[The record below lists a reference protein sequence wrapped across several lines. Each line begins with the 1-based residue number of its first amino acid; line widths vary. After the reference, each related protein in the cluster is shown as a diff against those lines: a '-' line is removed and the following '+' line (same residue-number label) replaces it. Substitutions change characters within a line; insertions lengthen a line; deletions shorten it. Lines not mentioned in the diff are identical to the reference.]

1 MKIKGAIFDMDGTL
15 ADSLFFWEYFWRSV
29 GEKYFNDKD
38 FKPAPEIDRAART
51 MIYKEAMTVFNERYK
66 VEADNEDF
74 INFAESYMDTFY
86 RTEVK
91 EKPGATALLKYLR
104 ANGVRV
110 VLASATASNH
120 IKSVMGVLG
129 FAEYFDGVLSCAD
142 IGRGKDRPD
151 IYLAAIDALGLPIC
165 DIAVFEDSCVALE
178 TAASIG
184 LHTVGIYDEHNFGH
198 DRLKQAAEI
207 YVDKGESLEALIG
220 KVSV

>member
-15 ADSLFFWEYFWRSV
+15 ADSLFFWGYFWRSV
-29 GEKYFNDKD
+29 GEKYFGDKD
-38 FKPAPEIDRAART
+38 FKPAPEIDNAART
-51 MIYKEAMTVFNERYK
+51 MIYKEAMAVFNERYK
-66 VEADNEDF
+66 VEATNDDF
-74 INFAESYMDTFY
+74 FAFAEYCMDTFY

-91 EKPGATALLKYLR
+91 EKLGATALLKYLKS
-104 ANGVRV
+104 NGVRV
-110 VLASATASNH
+110 VLASATASHH
-120 IKSVMGVLG
+120 IKTVMGVLG

-142 IGRGKDRPD
+142 IGAGKDKPD
-151 IYLAAIDALGLPIC
+151 IYLAAVEALGLPIC

-184 LHTVGIYDEHNFGH
+184 LRTVGIYDEHNFGH

-207 YVDKGESLEALIG
+207 YVDKGESLETLIG